1 MDRRSFLT
9 LNSSRKAAPV
19 KAARTFTGIS
29 PYTGT
34 WGTAQVVHLLKRAM
48 FGAAPADV
56 SHFAGMSMN
65 QAVDALLVPIA
76 ATPAPPVNSYQ
87 TGGYVDP
94 TGVVPGATW
103 VTAPEGDEDLNDHR
117 RYSYKAWWTGL
128 MLNQSRSIHEKMVL
142 FWHNHFATETNIVQD
157 ARFMYAHNA
166 MLRSHALGNFKA
178 LTKAVTIDPA
188 MLVYLNGYL
197 NEKTAAD
204 ENYARELLEL
214 FTCGKGPDSLYQEE
228 DVRAAAH
235 VLTGY
240 KVDKVNIS
248 SYFDPTKHDVEN
260 KQFSNWFSNKVI
272 TGKTGM
278 AGTTEL
284 DDMLNIIFAQ
294 QEVAKFICR
303 KLYQFFIYYEV
314 DSTAEADV
322 ITPLADIFRQA
333 NYDIRPVLSALF
345 KSEHFYDPANM
356 SCLIKSPVDYTVG
369 MCREF
374 GVKFAPA
381 TDYMNAYAQ
390 WRSLQSA
397 AGSQQQNIGDPPGV
411 SGWDAYYLAPQFHEL
426 WINTDTLPKRNFL
439 ADQMITTG
447 YNSMGQR
454 LQIDPLVFTQQLPD
468 PGNPVH
474 LINDALAIL
483 YRMDLSGAM
492 KTYLKDKILLKDQE
506 QDYYW
511 TQAWDQY
518 ISNPGDTMQKALVT
532 DMLKA
537 LYKTIMNLSE
547 YHLA

>member
-19 KAARTFTGIS
+19 KAARTFTGIA

-56 SHFAGMSMN
+56 KHFAAMSMN

-76 ATPAPPVNSYQ
+76 TMPAPPVNSYQ
-87 TGGYVDP
+87 TGGYIDP
-94 TGVVPGATW
+94 TGVTPGAPW
-103 VTAPEGDEDLNDHR
+103 VTAPEGDEDLNDAR
-117 RYSYKAWWTGL
+117 RYSYKAWWTGI

-142 FWHNHFATETNIVQD
+142 FWHNHFATETQTIED
-157 ARFMYAHNA
+157 ARFMYAHNV
-166 MLRSHALGNFKA
+166 MLRTHALGNFKA
-178 LTKAVTIDPA
+178 LTKAVTIDPG

-197 NEKTAAD
+197 NEKTSAD

-214 FTCGKGPDSLYQEE
+214 FTCGKGPESLYQEE

-240 KVDKVNIS
+240 KVDKTNIT
-248 SYFDPTKHDVEN
+248 SYFDPTKHDIEN
-260 KQFSNWFSNKVI
+260 KQFSSWFSNKKI

-278 AGTTEL
+278 AGATEL
-284 DDMLNIIFAQ
+284 DDMLNIIFVQ

-303 KLYQFFIYYEV
+303 KLYQFFIYYDI
-314 DSTAEADV
+314 DSAAEAEV
-322 ITPLADIFRQA
+322 ITPLADIFRAA
-333 NYDIRPVLSALF
+333 NYDIRPVLAALF
-345 KSEHFYDPANM
+345 KSEHFYDPLNM

-381 TDYMNAYAQ
+381 SDYMNAYAQ
-390 WRSLQSA
+390 WRSLQAA
-397 AGSQQQNIGDPPGV
+397 AGNQQQNIGDPPGV

-439 ADQMITTG
+439 ADQLITTG
-447 YNSMGQR
+447 YVSMGQTLR
-454 LQIDPLVFTQQLPD
+454 IDPLVFTQQLPD
-468 PGNPVH
+468 PANPVL

-483 YRMDLSGAM
+483 YRMDLSDAM
-492 KTYLKDKILLKDQE
+492 KAYLKNDILLKGQQ

-511 TQAWDQY
+511 TQVWNLY
-518 ISNPGDTMQKALVT
+518 ISDPSDAMNKALVV

>member
-9 LNSSRKAAPV
+9 LNSSRKAAPA
-19 KAARTFTGIS
+19 KAARTFTGIA
-29 PYTGT
+29 PYSGP

-56 SHFAGMSMN
+56 KHFGAMSLN
-65 QAVDALLVPIA
+65 QAVDALLVPNA
-76 ATPAPPVNSYQ
+76 SVPTPPVNSYQ

-94 TGVVPGATW
+94 TGVVPGAPW

-117 RYSYKAWWTGL
+117 RYSYKAWWIGL
-128 MLNQSRSIHEKMVL
+128 MLNQQRSIHEKMVL
-142 FWHNHFATETNIVQD
+142 FWHNHFATETQTIQD
-157 ARFMYAHNA
+157 ARFMYAHNVT
-166 MLRSHALGNFKA
+166 LRAHALGNFKA
-178 LTKAVTIDPA
+178 LTKAVTLDPG

-197 NEKTAAD
+197 NEAESAD

-228 DVRAAAH
+228 DVRAIAH

-240 KVDKVNIS
+240 KVDKTNIT
-248 SYFDPTKHDVEN
+248 SYFDPTKHDYHN
-260 KQFSNWFSNKVI
+260 KQFSSWFSNKVI
-272 TGKTGM
+272 TGKTGPN
-278 AGTTEL
+278 GTTEL
-284 DDMLNIIFAQ
+284 DDLLTIIFAQ
-294 QEVAKFICR
+294 HEVAKFICR
-303 KLYQFFIYYEV
+303 KLYQFFIYYEI
-314 DSTAEADV
+314 DSAAENDV
-322 ITPLADIFRQA
+322 ISPLADIFRAA

-374 GVKFAPA
+374 GVQFAPA
-381 TDYMNAYAQ
+381 SDYAKAYAQ
-390 WRSLQSA
+390 WRSLQAA
-397 AGSQQQNIGDPPGV
+397 AGNQQQNIGDPPGV

-447 YNSMGQR
+447 YVSMGQTLR
-454 LQIDPLVFTQQLPD
+454 IDPLVFTQQLPD
-468 PGNPVH
+468 PSNPVL

-483 YRMDLSGAM
+483 YRMDLSDAM
-492 KTYLKDKILLKDQE
+492 KAYLKNDILLKGQQ

-511 TQAWDQY
+511 TQVWNIY
-518 ISNPGDTMQKALVT
+518 ISDPSDAMNKALVV
-532 DMLKA
+532 DMLRA

>member
-56 SHFAGMSMN
+56 SHFADMSMN
-65 QAVDALLVPIA
+65 QAVDALLVPNA

-94 TGVVPGATW
+94 TGVVPGASW

-128 MLNQSRSIHEKMVL
+128 MLNQGRSIHEKMVL
-142 FWHNHFATETNIVQD
+142 FWHNHFATETNIIQD

-166 MLRSHALGNFKA
+166 MLRTHALGNFKA

-214 FTCGKGPDSLYQEE
+214 FTCGKGPESLYQEE

-240 KVDKVNIS
+240 KVDKVNIT
-248 SYFDPTKHDVEN
+248 SYFDPTKHAVEN
-260 KQFSNWFSNKVI
+260 KQFSSWFSNKVI

-284 DDMLNIIFAQ
+284 DDMLNIIFVQ

-333 NYDIRPVLSALF
+333 NYDIRPVLAALF

-381 TDYMNAYAQ
+381 ADYMNAYAQ

-397 AGSQQQNIGDPPGV
+397 AGNQQQNIGDPPGV

-454 LQIDPLVFTQQLPD
+454 LQIDPLVLTQQLPD